1 MKMKAFSALLK
12 TEIKLSL
19 RGMDMFIFAICMP
32 LVVIVVLG
40 LVFGN
45 KPAFEGA
52 EYTFLAQSFG
62 AVATIAI
69 CAGGVMGL
77 PLVVS
82 EYRSRKIL
90 KRFKVTP
97 VSPALILAVQVVI
110 YALYS
115 LVSLILIYAAGAIF
129 FDYQLSGS
137 WLQFLGAYLLVML
150 SMFSIGL
157 LVGGLAPNVKIAGA
171 AASLLYFPMLIFSG
185 ATLPYEVMPPA
196 LQKTA
201 DIMPLTQGIKL
212 LKAASLGQPIDG
224 VIIQVAVM
232 LIIAAICTTVS
243 IRFFKWE

>member
-1 MKMKAFSALLK
+1 MKAFSTLLK

-32 LVVIVVLG
+32 VIVVVILG
-40 LVFGN
+40 AVFGS
-45 KPAFEGA
+45 KPAYDGA
-52 EYTFLAQSFG
+52 GYTFLAQSFG

-82 EYRSRKIL
+82 DYRSRKIL

-97 VSPALILAVQVVI
+97 TSPVLILTVQVTI

-115 LVSLILIYAAGAIF
+115 IISLILVYATGAIF
-129 FDYQLSGS
+129 FGYQLQGS
-137 WLQFLGAYLLVML
+137 WLEFLGAYLLVML

-157 LVGGLAPNVKIAGA
+157 LVGGIAPNMKIASV

-185 ATLPYEVMPPA
+185 ATLPYEVMPAA
-196 LQKTA
+196 LQRVA
-201 DIMPLTQGIKL
+201 EVLPLTQGIKL
-212 LKAASLGQPIDG
+212 LKAASLGLPIDSVLVS
-224 VIIQVAVM
+224 VIVMVVIAVTC
-232 LIIAAICTTVS
+232 IAIS